1 MTAWKW
7 LGSEKAQ
14 LFLLVFCAA
23 AIRILFLLRFDNM
36 PGDATG
42 TVERAL
48 CILENPALM
57 RNFDGNSSTL
67 YKYMIASF
75 MGLWRDPVLAPRV
88 FSTVFGTLFLVPY
101 YKTLQI
107 LFGKTVAF
115 FSGLVAV
122 FYPLHVIQSSV
133 AASEAVYYFFLFA
146 ALRHFF
152 SFLEGSGKRHSFWT
166 AAGLLN
172 VASLLRFESWVFIP
186 VFFFL
191 LLPRSAKKAFF
202 FTGLAAILPCL
213 YLVLNGIV
221 HHDIFYTF
229 NAAGRTAQAEIAD
242 GRIPYDPALWSWA
255 GVLWRSSGLGIVAG
269 GFAGIALAFLTRQK
283 RALAVFFLVAFLS
296 MTANT
301 YMIRMWHH
309 PRYSIILALFLIPY
323 GWFLAQRFLVL
334 LKMDRKV
341 FYALFFLLPAVNFWQ
356 MPFGAI
362 ESMFCFTPPAIK
374 GVALWLKENV
384 KPDDLVIIDADLSN
398 AYPANI
404 LLRSGVSPSRCLLL
418 WRPTF
423 HGERFP
429 TEREFERYLREQR
442 PRYLVLHSEGQ
453 IKKMLGWDL
462 TQKEHALGMLT
473 FQTVKEE
480 DLPNLGR
487 YSIYRV
493 SYERLQND
501 IPHA

>member
-1 MTAWKW
+1 MTARKW
-7 LGSEKAQ
+7 LESEKLQ
-14 LFLLVFCAA
+14 LSLLVFCAA
-23 AIRILFLLRFDNM
+23 AIRVLFLLRFDNM

-48 CILENPALM
+48 CILENPGLM

-88 FSTVFGTLFLVPY
+88 FSTAFGILFVIPY

-107 LFGKTVAF
+107 LFGKAVAF

-146 ALRHFF
+146 ALHHFF
-152 SFLEGSGKRHSFWT
+152 IFLENPEKKHSFWI
-166 AAGLLN
+166 AAGLFN
-172 VASLLRFESWVFIP
+172 IASLLRFESWIFIP

-191 LLPRSAKKAFF
+191 LLPRGAQRALF

-221 HHDIFYTF
+221 HHDFFYTF

-242 GRIPYDPALWSWA
+242 RRIPYDPALWSWV
-255 GVLWRSSGLGIVAG
+255 GVLWHSSGPGIVSG
-269 GFAGIALAFLTRQK
+269 GGAGIVLAFLKRQK

-301 YMIRMWHH
+301 YMARMWHH

-323 GWFLAQRFLVL
+323 GWFLVQRFLVL
-334 LKMDRKV
+334 FKMDRKV

-362 ESMFCFTPPAIK
+362 ASMFCFTPPAIK
-374 GVALWLKENV
+374 EVAQWLKENAG
-384 KPDDLVIIDADLSN
+384 PDDRLVIDADHSN

-404 LLRSGVSPSRCLLL
+404 LLRSGISPSRCLLL
-418 WRPTF
+418 WRPTY
-423 HGERFP
+423 HSERFP
-429 TEREFERYLREQR
+429 SKQKFEHYLLGQR
-442 PRYLVLHSEGQ
+442 PRYLVLYSEGQ
-453 IKKMLGWDL
+453 IKKMLDWDL
-462 TQKEHALGMLT
+462 TRRRYSLGTVT
-473 FQTVKEE
+473 FETVKEE

-493 SYERLQND
+493 FYETQL
-501 IPHA
+501 AGF